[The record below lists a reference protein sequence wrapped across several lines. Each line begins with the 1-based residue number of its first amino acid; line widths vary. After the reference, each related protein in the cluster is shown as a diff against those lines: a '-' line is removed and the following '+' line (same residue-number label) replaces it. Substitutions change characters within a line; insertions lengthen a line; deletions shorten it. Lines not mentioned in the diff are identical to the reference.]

1 MKKIFINDF
10 DFMPETYNYPS
21 NKYIIEN
28 KFKDYHLNLNDLWL
42 IKPTHQYGG
51 RGISFLFSLKAIQY
65 KEFVITKYIKNI
77 DLIKGKKYDIRFYVL
92 ITGLNPLRIYLY
104 NEGLVRIASEKFLV
118 TASSIK
124 NNFIHLT
131 NTNINKAN
139 KNYIN
144 PNNSRNQNAN
154 KWNISM
160 YKSYLK
166 DNNID
171 WENIKGKIKDIIIK
185 IIISV
190 HINLKEE
197 NQRQNV
203 NDQSFFD
210 LLGFDILITDNYIPK
225 LIEINY
231 IPDMTIYS
239 NLEKPLKYN
248 LFIDTLNIIGIV
260 PFSRNTWKTLNKN
273 IIYESDIDEKINNA
287 LCELERPRGDYE
299 LIFPTKINISKYSK
313 YFFDN
318 SKENLVFW
326 DKILS

>member
-1 MKKIFINDF
+1 M
-10 DFMPETYNYPS
+10 
-21 NKYIIEN
+21 
-28 KFKDYHLNLNDLWL
+28 
-42 IKPTHQYGG
+42 
-51 RGISFLFSLKAIQY
+51 
-65 KEFVITKYIKNI
+65 
-77 DLIKGKKYDIRFYVL
+77 
-92 ITGLNPLRIYLY
+92 
-104 NEGLVRIASEKFLV
+104 
-118 TASSIK
+118 
-124 NNFIHLT
+124 
-131 NTNINKAN
+131 
-139 KNYIN
+139 
-144 PNNSRNQNAN
+144 
-154 KWNISM
+154 
-160 YKSYLK
+160 
-166 DNNID
+166 
-171 WENIKGKIKDIIIK
+171 
-185 IIISV
+185 
-190 HINLKEE
+190 
-197 NQRQNV
+197 